1 MNPHWARSS
10 GSHPVPFNQSSKI
23 NRQRHAF
30 QMDPSAGL
38 FASPSYLAQAGE
50 PEHPRELRRLRF
62 VGAKEAEVITLCR
75 PHAIGDF
82 RTARRTRLA
91 THDETKAAVLAGRGI
106 GALPLAL
113 VVVDELDAGK
123 LVRVLPEWD
132 LIDRQAIAAKAFA
145 AAPESL
151 RMFSL

>member
-1 MNPHWARSS
+1 
-10 GSHPVPFNQSSKI
+10 
-23 NRQRHAF
+23 
-30 QMDPSAGL
+30 MDPSAGL
-38 FASPSYLAQAGE
+38 FASHSYLAQAGE

-113 VVVDELDAGK
+113 VVDELDAGK

>member
-1 MNPHWARSS
+1 
-10 GSHPVPFNQSSKI
+10 
-23 NRQRHAF
+23 
-30 QMDPSAGL
+30 
-38 FASPSYLAQAGE
+38 
-50 PEHPRELRRLRF
+50 

-113 VVVDELDAGK
+113 VVDELDAGK

-132 LIDRQAIAAKAFA
+132 LIDRQAIAAQALA